1 MISRSKKLV
10 VGLSGGIACG
20 KSSALKIFRELGCDG
35 ISTDRIT
42 SGILENNDSVKR
54 SIGDKWG
61 RDVFINNQIDKP
73 KIAEIIF
80 NSVPERIWLEELLHP
95 LVRKVWT
102 SRVEASN
109 KTTVVVEIPLLFE
122 KSLQNFFEITVCLIS
137 EKNIQLQRLHDRGL
151 TNVQSNARIESQMC
165 LTEKMHLADI
175 VMLGDNSLS
184 FLKQQID
191 YFLASVT

>member
-61 RDVFINNQIDKP
+61 RDVLINNQIDKP

-102 SRVEASN
+102 SRVKASN

-122 KSLQNFFEITVCLIS
+122 KSLQNFFEITVCLIG

-165 LTEKMHLADI
+165 LTEKMHLANI

>member
-54 SIGDKWG
+54 SIADKWG

-95 LVRKVWT
+95 LVRKVWI
-102 SRVEASN
+102 SSVKASN

-122 KSLQNFFEITVCLIS
+122 KSLQTFFEITVCLIS

>member
-61 RDVFINNQIDKP
+61 RDVLINNQIDKP

-102 SRVEASN
+102 SRVKASN

-122 KSLQNFFEITVCLIS
+122 KSLQNFFEITVCLIG

>member
-20 KSSALKIFRELGCDG
+20 KSSALKVFRELGCDG

-102 SRVEASN
+102 SRVKASN
-109 KTTVVVEIPLLFE
+109 ETTVVVEIPLLFE

>member
-102 SRVEASN
+102 SSVKASN

-175 VMLGDNSLS
+175 VMLVDNSLS

>member
-1 MISRSKKLV
+1 MIRRSKKLV

-42 SGILENNDSVKR
+42 SDILENNDSVKQ

-95 LVRKVWT
+95 LVRQAWR
-102 SRVEASN
+102 SRVEMSN
-109 KTTVVVEIPLLFE
+109 KTIVVVEIPLLFE
-122 KSLQNFFEITVCLIS
+122 KGLQNFFEITVCLIS

-151 TNVQSNARIESQMC
+151 TNAQSNARIDTQMC
-165 LTEKMHLADI
+165 LSDKMHQADI

>member
-61 RDVFINNQIDKP
+61 RDVLINNQIDKP

-102 SRVEASN
+102 SRVKASN
-109 KTTVVVEIPLLFE
+109 ETTVVVEIPLLFE
-122 KSLQNFFEITVCLIS
+122 KSLQNFFEITVCLIG

-151 TNVQSNARIESQMC
+151 TNVQSNARIESQMR
-165 LTEKMHLADI
+165 LTEKMQLADI

>member
-61 RDVFINNQIDKP
+61 RDVLINNQIDKP

-95 LVRKVWT
+95 LVRKVWI
-102 SRVEASN
+102 SRVKASN

-122 KSLQNFFEITVCLIS
+122 KSLQNFFEITVCLIG

-151 TNVQSNARIESQMC
+151 TNVQSNARIESQMR
-165 LTEKMHLADI
+165 LTEKMQLADI

>member
-102 SRVEASN
+102 SRVKASN

-122 KSLQNFFEITVCLIS
+122 KSLQNFFEITVCLIG

-151 TNVQSNARIESQMC
+151 TNVQSNARIESQMR
-165 LTEKMHLADI
+165 LTEKMQLADI

>member
-102 SRVEASN
+102 SRVKASN

-151 TNVQSNARIESQMC
+151 TKAQSNARIKTQMS
-165 LTEKMHLADI
+165 LNKKIRLADI
-175 VMLGDNSLS
+175 VLLGDHSLL
-184 FLKQQID
+184 FLKQQIGH
-191 YFLASVT
+191 FHANNT

>member
-61 RDVFINNQIDKP
+61 RDVLINNQIDKP

-102 SRVEASN
+102 SRVKASN

-165 LTEKMHLADI
+165 LTEKMHLANI

>member
-1 MISRSKKLV
+1 MIRRSKKLV

-20 KSSALKIFRELGCDG
+20 KSSALKIFSELGCDE

-42 SGILENNDSVKR
+42 SDILENNDSVKQ

-95 LVRKVWT
+95 LVRQAWR
-102 SRVEASN
+102 SRVEMSN
-109 KTTVVVEIPLLFE
+109 KTIVVVEIPLLFE
-122 KSLQNFFEITVCLIS
+122 KGLQNFFEITVCLIS

-151 TNVQSNARIESQMC
+151 TNAQSNARIGSQMC
-165 LTEKMHLADI
+165 LSDKMHQADI

>member
-1 MISRSKKLV
+1 M
-10 VGLSGGIACG
+10 
-20 KSSALKIFRELGCDG
+20 KIFRELGCDG

-54 SIGDKWG
+54 SIADKWG

-95 LVRKVWT
+95 LVRKVWI
-102 SRVEASN
+102 SSVKASN

-184 FLKQQID
+184 LLKQQID

>member
-61 RDVFINNQIDKP
+61 RDVLINNQIDKP

-102 SRVEASN
+102 SRVKASN
-109 KTTVVVEIPLLFE
+109 ETTVVVEIPLLFE

-151 TNVQSNARIESQMC
+151 TNVQSNARIESQMR
-165 LTEKMHLADI
+165 LTEKMQLADI

>member
-61 RDVFINNQIDKP
+61 RDVLINNQIDKP
-73 KIAEIIF
+73 KIAEIIS

-95 LVRKVWT
+95 LVRKVWI
-102 SRVEASN
+102 SSVEASN

-151 TNVQSNARIESQMC
+151 TNVQSNARIESQMR
-165 LTEKMHLADI
+165 LTEKMQLADI

>member
-20 KSSALKIFRELGCDG
+20 KSSALKVFRELGCDG

-102 SRVEASN
+102 SRVKASN

-151 TNVQSNARIESQMC
+151 TNVQSNARIESQMR
-165 LTEKMHLADI
+165 LTEKMQLADI

>member
-95 LVRKVWT
+95 LVRKVWI
-102 SRVEASN
+102 SRVKASN

>member
-102 SRVEASN
+102 SRVKASN
-109 KTTVVVEIPLLFE
+109 ETTVVVEIPLLFE

-151 TNVQSNARIESQMC
+151 TNVQSNARIESQLC
-165 LTEKMHLADI
+165 LTEKMHLANI